1 MSKADKIKSIIK
13 KDPKP
18 GFGSDP
24 SDQWSTRY
32 NLGETA
38 LLDRYLKSRG
48 INPEFASKDLK
59 VAHSKTNAFKA
70 WMSSHVNDPVR
81 EETLTTEPS
90 PTRKREAQLKSSAH
104 KHKEIHTTSGI
115 KEDTFQDTQAATQMP
130 FDTGNNPAEEPEMP
144 ARSTKIIKDLYKKKR
159 GIKEDLYDHEKEDK
173 SVSSYGKKPKMS
185 KVDNAVATGAGK
197 PQAAAVLSGGTTMT
211 GQKRDTIE
219 IDPALRVRPGQTGME
234 KPQKDKY

>member
-18 GFGSDP
+18 SFGSDP

-90 PTRKREAQLKSSAH
+90 PTRKREAQRRYN
-104 KHKEIHTTSGI
+104 
-115 KEDTFQDTQAATQMP
+115 QD
-130 FDTGNNPAEEPEMP
+130 
-144 ARSTKIIKDLYKKKR
+144 R
-159 GIKEDLYDHEKEDK
+159 
-173 SVSSYGKKPKMS
+173 
-185 KVDNAVATGAGK
+185 
-197 PQAAAVLSGGTTMT
+197 
-211 GQKRDTIE
+211 
-219 IDPALRVRPGQTGME
+219 
-234 KPQKDKY
+234 